1 MKNVLKLEEIAMAAI
16 GIYLLTIYNLNISI
30 WIWLLLFFSPDIS
43 MLGYVVNA
51 KDGAITYN
59 IFHHKGIAIA
69 ITAVGYFM
77 HVEVV
82 LSIGILLFA
91 HSSFDRMMGYGLK
104 YYSSFNDTHL
114 GKIKKDKIVVGQ
126 NATAVDIALR

>member
-16 GIYLLTIYNLNISI
+16 GIYLLTIYNLNMSI

-43 MLGYVVNA
+43 MLGYIVNA
-51 KDGAITYN
+51 KAGAITYN
-59 IFHHKGIAIA
+59 IFHHKGIAIV

-77 HVEVV
+77 NVEVV

-114 GKIKKDKIVVGQ
+114 GKIKKDKIDVGQ